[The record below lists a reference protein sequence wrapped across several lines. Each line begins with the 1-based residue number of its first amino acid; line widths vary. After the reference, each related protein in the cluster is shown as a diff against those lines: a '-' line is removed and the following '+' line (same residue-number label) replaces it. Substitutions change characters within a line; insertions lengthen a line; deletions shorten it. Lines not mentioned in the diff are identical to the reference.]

1 MGMNKRSVGG
11 EKERIAGRYLEQK
24 GFRILE
30 FNYRTRMA
38 EIDIVARDGDS
49 FVFVEVKY
57 RKDISDGHPLEAVNA
72 RKQRRIRMAA
82 LYYLED
88 HDLSPD
94 LTAVRFDVIGILGD
108 EITHIV
114 SAF

>member
-1 MGMNKRSVGG
+1 M
-11 EKERIAGRYLEQK
+11 
-24 GFRILE
+24 
-30 FNYRTRMA
+30 
-38 EIDIVARDGDS
+38 
-49 FVFVEVKY
+49 
-57 RKDISDGHPLEAVNA
+57 NA

-94 LTAVRFDVIGILGD
+94 LTAVRFDVIGILGH